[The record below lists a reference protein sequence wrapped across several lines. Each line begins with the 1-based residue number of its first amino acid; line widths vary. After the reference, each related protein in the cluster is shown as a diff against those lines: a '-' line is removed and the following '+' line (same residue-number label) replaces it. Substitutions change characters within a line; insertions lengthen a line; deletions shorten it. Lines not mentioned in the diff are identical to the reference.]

1 MLVLLLF
8 AQGAQHVGIG
18 GFGTSC
24 YRAIRNADNQIVAF
38 AVAHDPEPFADSD
51 CRDTLR
57 RIVACVNA
65 CAGVPTE
72 TLELCA
78 RWGDVVNATVFNRV
92 HIPAEAAAVGA
103 VLDPES
109 LEQAEVL

>member
-1 MLVLLLF
+1 MT
-8 AQGAQHVGIG
+8 AESAERDP
-18 GFGTSC
+18 
-24 YRAIRNADNQIVAF
+24 YRLDPGDVA
-38 AVAHDPEPFADSD
+38 EPPSGM
-51 CRDTLR
+51 RDTLR

-103 VLDPES
+103 VLDGAS
-109 LEQAEVL
+109 LEQGEPL